1 MKKLILIFLI
11 LLYSC
16 GVPTWFTINSQPM
29 QEHSYNNIDSVCLVD
44 SLPTDLSE
52 WKRMDLKEYES
63 KERLTKYIIIKDT
76 ITYIRTDSN
85 IVKRW

>member
-1 MKKLILIFLI
+1 
-11 LLYSC
+11 
-16 GVPTWFTINSQPM
+16 M

-44 SLPTDLSE
+44 SLPIDLSK
-52 WKRMDLKEYES
+52 WQRMDLKDYES

-76 ITYIRTDSN
+76 VTYIRTDSN